1 MICVSCPHHPFLC
14 SLSSN
19 NSKAM
24 AVFVSGYI
32 NDLSAVKD
40 NITLRV
46 RVLRSWT
53 QEIYNKPHV
62 KNLEMILMDENVS
75 IIFLMIHFFVQII
88 CYG

>member
-1 MICVSCPHHPFLC
+1 MFCVSCPPHSFLFC
-14 SLSSN
+14 LSSN

-46 RVLRSWT
+46 SVLRSWT
-53 QEIYNKPHV
+53 QVIYNKPHV

-88 CYG
+88 GYG